1 MSVIT
6 PDVSTHN
13 SSHANSP
20 TPTFTRP
27 IPPAPDAERD
37 GEMLNYYFDSTWTTK
52 DIANHFKL
60 SVAVVAAW
68 FQRRDIAALID
79 FVTTANERRARDIA
93 RENLPGTIDVLL
105 RISRVRND
113 DKTSRAASSAL
124 ITFARGRA
132 NPKTAATHA
141 STASARSRSAD
152 TSPPRERHTSDAPS
166 TQHPP
171 TTKARDPS
179 RDDNLCTELE
189 IADAPGRS
197 PDAQRTMPSTLP
209 HTASDGLQPGEPAPE
224 PLALLSSPPQSVA
237 C

>member
-1 MSVIT
+1 MSGIT
-6 PDVSTHN
+6 PTVSTRD

-27 IPPAPDAERD
+27 IPPAPNAERD

-52 DIANHFKL
+52 DIAEHFKL

-68 FQRRDIAALID
+68 FQRPDIAALID

-105 RISRVRND
+105 RISRQRND

-132 NPKTAATHA
+132 NSKSAAKHA
-141 STASARSRSAD
+141 STASASSRSAD
-152 TSPPRERHTSDAPS
+152 TSPPRGTHTSDVPNPE
-166 TQHPP
+166 HVP
-171 TTKARDPS
+171 TNEVLDPS
-179 RDDNLCTELE
+179 RDDNLCTEFD

-197 PDAQRTMPSTLP
+197 PDVPRGIPSPLP
-209 HTASDGLQPGEPAPE
+209 HTARDALQPGEPAPE
-224 PLALLSSPPQSVA
+224 PIALHTSRPHGVA

>member
-6 PDVSTHN
+6 PDASTRN
-13 SSHANSP
+13 SSHTSSA
-20 TPTFTRP
+20 TPTFNRP
-27 IPPAPDAERD
+27 IPPAPNAERD

-68 FQRRDIAALID
+68 FQRPDIAALID
-79 FVTTANERRARDIA
+79 FITAANERRARDIT
-93 RENLPGTIDVLL
+93 RENLPGTIDILL
-105 RISRVRND
+105 RISRQGND

-141 STASARSRSAD
+141 STASARSRSAAS
-152 TSPPRERHTSDAPS
+152 SPPRGTRTSDAPS
-166 TQHPP
+166 PQHAP
-171 TTKARDPS
+171 TGDRPEQHI
-179 RDDNLCTELE
+179 DDDTRAEIE
-189 IADAPGRS
+189 IAHAPGRS
-197 PDAQRTMPSTLP
+197 PDLPRSMPP
-209 HTASDGLQPGEPAPE
+209 APARAASDELHPDDPSRQP
-224 PLALLSSPPQSVA
+224 LHSSPPHSVA

>member
-6 PDVSTHN
+6 PDASTRN
-13 SSHANSP
+13 SSHTSSA

-27 IPPAPDAERD
+27 IPPAPNAERD

-68 FQRRDIAALID
+68 FQRPDIAALID
-79 FVTTANERRARDIA
+79 FVTTVNERRARDIA

-105 RISRVRND
+105 RISRQRND

-132 NPKTAATHA
+132 NQKTAATHA

-152 TSPPRERHTSDAPS
+152 TSPPRGTQTSDALSPPHAS
-166 TQHPP
+166 TGDRPDQHV
-171 TTKARDPS
+171 
-179 RDDNLCTELE
+179 DDDTHAELE
-189 IADAPGRS
+189 IAHAPGRS
-197 PDAQRTMPSTLP
+197 PDAPRSMPP
-209 HTASDGLQPGEPAPE
+209 APARAASDELHPGDPSRQP
-224 PLALLSSPPQSVA
+224 LHSSPPHSVA